1 MSLRD
6 AVSEVCSGMQ
16 FLLVF
21 IGGGLGAAL
30 RHVVNLASLRL
41 VGTALPYGTF
51 FINVTGSLLMGV
63 VAGLFAW
70 KGSLPPTLRLFIA
83 TGILGGYTTFS
94 TFSLETALLFE
105 RGQAWQAI
113 GYVVGSVVLGVAG
126 LFAGMAAVRA
136 LAA

>member
-1 MSLRD
+1 
-6 AVSEVCSGMQ
+6 MQ

-21 IGGGLGAAL
+21 LGGGLGAAL
-30 RHVVNLASLRL
+30 RHVVNLLGLRV
-41 VGTALPYGTF
+41 VGTALPYSTF
-51 FINVTGSLLMGV
+51 FINVTGSILMGA

-70 KGSLPPTLRLFIA
+70 KVSLPPALRLFIA

-105 RGQAWQAI
+105 RGQPWQAV
-113 GYVVGSVVLGVAG
+113 GYVLASVLLGVAG

-136 LAA
+136 FAA

>member
-1 MSLRD
+1 
-6 AVSEVCSGMQ
+6 MQ
-16 FLLVF
+16 LLYVF

-41 VGTALPYGTF
+41 VGTGLPWGTF
-51 FINVTGSLLMGV
+51 FINVTGSILMGM

-70 KGSLPPTLRLFIA
+70 KVSLPPALRLLLA

-94 TFSLETALLFE
+94 TFSLETALLLE
-105 RGQAWQAI
+105 RGQTWQAI
-113 GYVVGSVVLGVAG
+113 GYVLASVLLGVTG